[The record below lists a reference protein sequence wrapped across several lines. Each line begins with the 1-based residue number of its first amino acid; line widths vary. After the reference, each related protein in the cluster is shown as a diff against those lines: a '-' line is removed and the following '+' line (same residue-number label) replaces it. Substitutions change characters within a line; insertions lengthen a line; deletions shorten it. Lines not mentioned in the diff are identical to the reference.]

1 MRIAYFG
8 VEQRVRGEVRRTS
21 ETEAE
26 RQGGLSTLQHRSSLT
41 KKRDGEPK
49 RDGLVKW
56 RRPPE
61 QAEEALKRERVAAVG
76 GSR

>member
-8 VEQRVRGEVRRTS
+8 VEQRTRPRRGEEDVRD
-21 ETEAE
+21 
-26 RQGGLSTLQHRSSLT
+26 GLGALQHRSSLT
-41 KKRDGEPK
+41 KKRDGEPE

-56 RRPPE
+56 QHHPE
-61 QAEEALKRERVAAVG
+61 QAEQALERERVAAVG